1 MRRQAA
7 AQQQL
12 VFIIIGRDAALQ
24 LRAMVLEPPPFRH
37 LLEVHVSASG
47 FLTAAFENADRIA
60 AHDRNERTCEPAQS
74 THTM

>member
-24 LRAMVLEPPPFRH
+24 LRAIALEQPPFRH
-37 LLEVHVSASG
+37 LDLLEPRQRVWILYSSV
-47 FLTAAFENADRIA
+47 
-60 AHDRNERTCEPAQS
+60 
-74 THTM
+74 